1 MALKFRQDYGDSL
14 RGSACLNPY
23 TRQLT
28 YGTNSYYQ
36 SYCGQTT
43 KQLSSYL
50 HLTNADPYFESYMYN
65 AGITY
70 KPRAYPNYKTM
81 IYSYGQDMRM
91 DIKSSEDDFAYFYA
105 ATDQVTIGAIYNGY
119 NIDLSALNGQCSLI
133 MENPTQTKQINLNLQ
148 DVLLTNAKEVKL
160 REFTICDQGI
170 SKRILLFASDFY
182 V

>member
-14 RGSACLNPY
+14 RGGACLNPY

-28 YGTNSYYQ
+28 YGANEYYA
-36 SYCGQTT
+36 SYCGEVT
-43 KQLSSYL
+43 KELSSYL
-50 HLTNADPYFESYMYN
+50 HLTNESPYFESYMYN

-70 KPRAYPNYKTM
+70 KPAAYPNYKTM
-81 IYSYGQDMRM
+81 IYSYGEDMRM

-105 ATDQVTIGAIYNGY
+105 ARDQVTIGAIYNGY
-119 NIDLSALNGQCSLI
+119 NVDISALQGQCSLI
-133 MENPTQTKQINLNLQ
+133 MEDPTQTSQINLNLQ
-148 DVLLTNAKEVKL
+148 DVILTNATEVKL

-170 SKRILLFASDFY
+170 SKKILLFASDFY